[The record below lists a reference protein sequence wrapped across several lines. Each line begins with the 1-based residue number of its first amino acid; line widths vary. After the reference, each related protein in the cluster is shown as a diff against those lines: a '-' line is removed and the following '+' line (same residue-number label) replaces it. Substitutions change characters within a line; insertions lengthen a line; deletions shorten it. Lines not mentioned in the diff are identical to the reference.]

1 MKVRGI
7 DHVGVVVADLERSL
21 RFYRDLLGIRVL
33 QVVDDDSDQL
43 REITGWSDQRV
54 LIADLDLGD
63 GRLLELIERPQ
74 ADPRPEGDTGMHV
87 AIVVDDIE
95 AVWTRLTEAGVPTR
109 SRPVTLHDAGP
120 RWNGVAVAYVSDPD
134 GVTVELVQ
142 AVGRT

>member
-21 RFYRDLLGIRVL
+21 RFYRDLLGIRV
-33 QVVDDDSDQL
+33 L

-95 AVWTRLTEAGVPTR
+95 AVWTRLTEAGVPAR
-109 SRPVTLHDAGP
+109 SRPVTLHDSGP